1 MDVFNNIIGR
11 SIVDISG
18 LLYYIGLIIWIILS
32 MIYSLIVV
40 VYLLITMNCSEL
52 QWFWIRVNSGEFV
65 TITFAM
71 LLVLISSVLLLPFY
85 AFLDG
90 FVGFSRFQSGLRI
103 SNFMSGYYL
112 IGILSSS

>member
-18 LLYYIGLIIWIILS
+18 LLYYIRLIIWIILS

-40 VYLLITMNCSEL
+40 VYYLLITMNCSEL
-52 QWFWIRVNSGEFV
+52 QWFWIRVDSGEFV

-71 LLVLISSVLLLPFY
+71 LLVLISSVLPFN

-90 FVGFSRFQSGLRI
+90 FVGFCRFHNLDLG
-103 SNFMSGYYL
+103 FL
-112 IGILSSS
+112 IL